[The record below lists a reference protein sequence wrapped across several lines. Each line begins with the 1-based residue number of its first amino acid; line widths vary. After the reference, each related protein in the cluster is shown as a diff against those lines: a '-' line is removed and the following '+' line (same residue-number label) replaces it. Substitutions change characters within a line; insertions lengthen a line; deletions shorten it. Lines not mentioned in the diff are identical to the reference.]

1 MAYEAASTLAMILA
15 LLPLAAAISGSGDQL
30 LQPLAIA
37 LIAGIAVLLPL
48 VWLDRNQTYD
58 PGVRQFAPRVWL
70 GPLLLGDANRRISQG
85 SIGPGFYGRPSVFPR
100 FAVFASAT

>member
-1 MAYEAASTLAMILA
+1 MILA
-15 LLPLAAAISGSGDQL
+15 PLPLAAAISGSGNQL

-48 VWLDRNQTYD
+48 VYD

-100 FAVFASAT
+100 FAVLASAT